1 MSMKT
6 LKTRRNTSMTA
17 SNKFKFA
24 AIALAIVGSTS
35 SVLAASASQTSDAA
49 RGEQR
54 RSYTQDT
61 SAYGARANVQSKQDR
76 YVAPFVPSEPFTAAE
91 KRKFQTPTGREV
103 DGW

>member
-1 MSMKT
+1 M
-6 LKTRRNTSMTA
+6 MT

-24 AIALAIVGSTS
+24 AFALAIVGS
-35 SVLAASASQTSDAA
+35 SVLAASAGQASDPA

-54 RSYTQDT
+54 RGYTQDT
-61 SAYGARANVQSKQDR
+61 PAYDARANVQSKQDR

>member
-6 LKTRRNTSMTA
+6 LNTRRNTSMMI

-24 AIALAIVGSTS
+24 AMAVAIVGSTS
-35 SVLAASASQTSDAA
+35 SVLAASVSQTSDPA

-54 RSYTQDT
+54 RSYTQNTPAND
-61 SAYGARANVQSKQDR
+61 ARANVQTKQNR
-76 YVAPFVPSEPFTAAE
+76 YVAPLAPSEPFTAAE

-103 DGW
+103 DTW

>member
-1 MSMKT
+1 MMI
-6 LKTRRNTSMTA
+6 

-24 AIALAIVGSTS
+24 AFVLVIVGSTS
-35 SVLAASASQTSDAA
+35 SVLAASDPA
-49 RGEQR
+49 RGAQG

-61 SAYGARANVQSKQDR
+61 PAYNARANVQSKQDR

-103 DGW
+103 DTW